1 MSPRVLFVEDDANLG
16 YMLSEYLALHGF
28 SVTWARDG
36 SEGLEQFAR
45 SDFSICLLDVMLPGM
60 DGFAIAA
67 RIREQQPEMP
77 FVFLTS
83 RGLKIDKLK
92 GFRLGCDD
100 YITKP
105 VDEEELIARLKAV
118 LHRSQPTAP
127 AAAALQL
134 GQTIFDRGSQKVIF
148 RGEEHHLTNKEAA
161 VLSFL
166 ATHKNRLTE
175 RDVMLKKIWGA
186 SDFFNRRSMDVVI
199 SRLRRHLQADTSIAI
214 RNIHGKG
221 YILEES

>member
-118 LHRSQPTAP
+118 LHRSRSSVS
-127 AAAALQL
+127 AATTLQL
-134 GQTIFDRGSQKVIF
+134 GQTIFDPGSQKVIF

-175 RDVMLKKIWGA
+175 RDLMLKKIWGA